1 MSEQASQ
8 PAAVVPLESGKAIFC
23 VVPDD
28 GTDKKLLHDLR
39 SELGILRGHSMHC
52 RGIAAL
58 GDAKTKRGK
67 LPASDLVKVIRV
79 VVDAEQADSV
89 FDFIFE
95 RADVDRPG
103 RGFMWQ
109 TPLIGCTL
117 FALPG
122 DVPDETDL

>member
-39 SELGILRGHSMHC
+39 SELGILRGNSMHC

-58 GDAKTKRGK
+58 GDAKTKRGE
-67 LPASDLVKVIRV
+67 LPASALVKVIRV
-79 VVDAEQADSV
+79 VVDAEQADSA

-95 RADVDRPG
+95 RADVGRPG

-109 TPLIGCTL
+109 TPLLGCTL
-117 FALPG
+117 FSLPG
-122 DVPDETDL
+122 DVPDENDL